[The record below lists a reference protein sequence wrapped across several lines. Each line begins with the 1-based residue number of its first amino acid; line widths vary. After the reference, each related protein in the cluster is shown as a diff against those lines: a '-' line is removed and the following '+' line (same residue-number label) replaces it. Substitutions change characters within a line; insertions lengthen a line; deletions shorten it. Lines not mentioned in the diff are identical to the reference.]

1 MISYAVILAVSIV
14 VYLFGRIVIRIIQD
28 NGKQEQIIADQKKE
42 AGISHKQAD
51 IMVEAKTIEQVLS
64 DLDAGKF

>member
-14 VYLFGRIVIRIIQD
+14 VYLFGRIVIRIIKD

-42 AGISHKQAD
+42 AGISHKQAE
-51 IMVEAKTIEQVLS
+51 IMVEAKTIDQVLS
-64 DLDAGKF
+64 DLDTGKF

>member
-42 AGISHKQAD
+42 AGISHKQAE

-64 DLDAGKF
+64 DLDTGKF